1 MTATAAEPVPETTE
15 ALLGAVIALLAEA
28 YEDGQ
33 RRKPLPPRRPLRIVT
48 PAPAAWREMTP
59 TAARLAR
66 AVAAGNRRGAASLLN
81 RPRTRGEWKTL
92 ALILAA
98 AADPER
104 IAEQGRPVA
113 AKSLRESAGRKATA
127 ALWASLRTPPVTPSG
142 LWSTVSAP
150 TTGTLTR
157 SARTLSRSPR
167 SSSRR

>member
-48 PAPAAWREMTP
+48 PAPVAWREMTP

-66 AVAAGNRRGAASLLN
+66 AVATGNRRGAASLLN

-98 AADPER
+98 AADPAR
-104 IAEQGRPVA
+104 IAEQDLPVA
-113 AKSLRESAGRKATA
+113 DRELRERARKDTA
-127 ALWASLRTPPVTPSG
+127 A
-142 LWSTVSAP
+142 
-150 TTGTLTR
+150 
-157 SARTLSRSPR
+157 
-167 SSSRR
+167 